1 MVGKDAGTLLSTGNY
16 NMMIGSTTGYNNV
29 SGSKNCFIG
38 LGAGRFS
45 TGSDNTCIGSDAG
58 YHCRGDHNIAIG
70 KSGPGAGSSNYDDHR
85 LYIDSEWR
93 GSSSFIYGNMTTGS
107 KQLTINAIL
116 YVDGNVWADNFYESS
131 DINLKENIN
140 KIEDNI
146 LTMIDQLNPVYF
158 HWKKNNKKDVGFIA
172 QEVNKLIPILIQEK
186 DDSLTLNYSK
196 LSPYLVKGIQEQ
208 NKKIKD
214 LEEKLELEKEKRS
227 EMEKY
232 FQTEIN
238 KIKEKL

>member
-1 MVGKDAGTLLSTGNY
+1 MDY
-16 NMMIGSTTGYNNV
+16 
-29 SGSKNCFIG
+29 
-38 LGAGRFS
+38 
-45 TGSDNTCIGSDAG
+45 
-58 YHCRGDHNIAIG
+58 
-70 KSGPGAGSSNYDDHR
+70 
-85 LYIDSEWR
+85 
-93 GSSSFIYGNMTTGS
+93 
-107 KQLTINAIL
+107 
-116 YVDGNVWADNFYESS
+116 
-131 DINLKENIN
+131 